1 MRKTILLFVL
11 VNISVAFA
19 GDDYVY
25 EAGHESL
32 TKWILPETVPYPDN
46 NKPNENR
53 VSLGKKLFFDPR
65 LSGDGNMSC
74 ASCHNPMLGWSDG
87 FKTAKGHKSQI
98 LGRATP
104 TIINTGYN
112 SIQMWDGR
120 KKTLEDQATGPLE
133 AELEMHTNME
143 QLLSWLDSND
153 EYRTYFELA
162 YPGEGVNATT
172 LAKAIASFE
181 RTIVSRTSAFDMW
194 VSGDSDA
201 LTEREIAGFK
211 VFTDP
216 NKGNCEVCH
225 SAPNFT
231 DNGFHNVGLAA
242 MDENLDLGRYSII
255 PLSSLKGAFKTPTL
269 RDISYS
275 APYFHD
281 GSSSN
286 LDQVIEHYV
295 SGWEG
300 IANVSRNMKAISLT
314 QEETENLKYFL
325 NALASPKQAFL
336 LPELP

>member
-1 MRKTILLFVL
+1 
-11 VNISVAFA
+11 
-19 GDDYVY
+19 
-25 EAGHESL
+25 
-32 TKWILPETVPYPDN
+32 
-46 NKPNENR
+46 
-53 VSLGKKLFFDPR
+53 
-65 LSGDGNMSC
+65 
-74 ASCHNPMLGWSDG
+74 
-87 FKTAKGHKSQI
+87 
-98 LGRATP
+98 
-104 TIINTGYN
+104 
-112 SIQMWDGR
+112 
-120 KKTLEDQATGPLE
+120 
-133 AELEMHTNME
+133 
-143 QLLSWLDSND
+143 
-153 EYRTYFELA
+153 
-162 YPGEGVNATT
+162 
-172 LAKAIASFE
+172 
-181 RTIVSRTSAFDMW
+181 MW

-300 IANVSRNMKAISLT
+300 VANVSRNMKVISLT